1 MAIDRNLV
9 QGSMAMMILRL
20 LETKDMYGY
29 EMIEALRERSNNV
42 FELKAGTLYP
52 LLHSLES
59 RGDVVS
65 YEDNTSGRKEEGM
78 AGIPDCSFRSVE
90 SSERVLIMGKE
101 EKRVVLAAHEEAE
114 QPAAE
119 ENTDWR
125 NAGSIRDY
133 LDAIGEQIENPHARC
148 AIRRE
153 IGNHIEEQ
161 TEDYHREGMT
171 PWQPHRKRYARWG
184 IRCRPAG
191 N

>member
-65 YEDNTSGRKEEGM
+65 YEDNTSGKTRKYYQLTPAGKKQCGRKEEGM

-90 SSERVLIMGKE
+90 SS
-101 EKRVVLAAHEEAE
+101 
-114 QPAAE
+114 
-119 ENTDWR
+119 
-125 NAGSIRDY
+125 
-133 LDAIGEQIENPHARC
+133 
-148 AIRRE
+148 
-153 IGNHIEEQ
+153 
-161 TEDYHREGMT
+161 
-171 PWQPHRKRYARWG
+171 
-184 IRCRPAG
+184 
-191 N
+191 